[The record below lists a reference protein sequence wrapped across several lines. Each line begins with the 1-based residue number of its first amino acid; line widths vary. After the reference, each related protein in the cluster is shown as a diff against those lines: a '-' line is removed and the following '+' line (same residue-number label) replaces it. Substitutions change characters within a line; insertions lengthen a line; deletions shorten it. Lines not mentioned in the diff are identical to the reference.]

1 MTTHEPWPA
10 HVGHYLRTLAIDVD
24 DHIDTARKRLHIKFG
39 FDRPRHIAAYR
50 AWTDGKTVEL
60 TGRVLGRP
68 PAVGGNVGD
77 HWWDNLLNTYRRF
90 NASDVPGLP
99 LVARFRNASALTT
112 TNDEGYYQV
121 TLPVEGNASDN
132 AWENASI
139 ALEDGSL
146 LTPQPVLQIDPAARI
161 GVISDIDDTVLQSSI
176 TDWKTAAQLAF
187 LHNARTR
194 KPLLG
199 VAKLYQALQAGTGG
213 ARNPIFYVTNSP
225 WNLYDLVDDF
235 LDLNAIPFGPMSMR
249 KLGLHDGET
258 FGGGPTDHK
267 LHRVT
272 ELVDRFPGLKWVLLG
287 DSGQMDAATYSAI
300 VHAFPDRIAA
310 IYIRDV
316 DPSSDTVRDK
326 GVDALIEKVSGTKV
340 PMLRVADSVA
350 IAEHALQLGLIDASA
365 LAGIAADVK
374 RDAQRPTLTEAT
386 VQKVGGKVADAI
398 GASPPSPPGDPGS

>member
-39 FDRPRHIAAYR
+39 FDRPRHITAYR
-50 AWTDGKTVEL
+50 ACTDGKTVEL

-68 PAVGGNVGD
+68 PAGICNAD
-77 HWWDNLLNTYRRF
+77 DRWWDNLLNTYRRF
-90 NASDVPGLP
+90 NASDVPDLP
-99 LVARFRNASALTT
+99 LVARFRNATAHTVT
-112 TNDEGYYQV
+112 DDEGYYRV
-121 TLPVEGNASDN
+121 TLPVEGGASDR
-132 AWENASI
+132 AWENASVS
-139 ALEDGSL
+139 LEDGSL
-146 LTPQPVLQIDPAARI
+146 LTPQPVLQVDPGARI
-161 GVISDIDDTVLQSSI
+161 GIISDIDDTVLQSSI

-213 ARNPIFYVTNSP
+213 PRNPLFYVTNSP

-249 KLGLHDGET
+249 KLGMHDGET

-267 LHRVT
+267 LQRVQ
-272 ELVDRFPGLKWVLLG
+272 EIVERFPKFRWVLLG
-287 DSGQMDAATYSAI
+287 DSGQMDAATYNA
-300 VHAFPDRIAA
+300 VAHEFPDRIAA

-316 DPSSDTVRDK
+316 DVAPDSARDK
-326 GVDALIEKVSGTKV
+326 LVDAFIEKVAGTKV
-340 PMLRVADSVA
+340 PMLRVDDSVA
-350 IAEHALQLGLIDASA
+350 IAQHAVQLGLIDASA
-365 LAGIAADVK
+365 LAGIAADVR

-386 VQKVGGKVADAI
+386 VQKVGDKVADAI
-398 GASPPSPPGDPGS
+398 GVTPTPPPPDQ